1 MDGVTIL
8 TTYETNM
15 MLSGYEYLIIMC
27 TMVCIFFLATM
38 LAHKH
43 DDNIEGVIAILSMI
57 VSGAIAFVATLIFVC
72 AFHVE
77 HKIAVDDTVNFNE
90 LTSRYQIISQDGKLF
105 TVKEL
110 VENNE

>member
-27 TMVCIFFLATM
+27 TMVCIFVLAA
-38 LAHKH
+38 LLKPKPGS
-43 DDNIEGVIAILSMI
+43 DIEEVIATLSMI
-57 VSGAIAFVATLIFVC
+57 VSFVIAFVATLIFVC

-110 VENNE
+110 AENNE